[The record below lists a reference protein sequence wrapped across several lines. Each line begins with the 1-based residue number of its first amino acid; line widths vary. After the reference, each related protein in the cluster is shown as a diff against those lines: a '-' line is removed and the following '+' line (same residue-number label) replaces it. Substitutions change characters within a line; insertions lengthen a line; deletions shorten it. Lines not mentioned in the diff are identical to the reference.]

1 MFALIH
7 TAEVVGFPAHFC
19 KIYNAIDPSGHLF
32 CSGILSFSSLCDCK
46 DLRTGKW
53 FDKQHGKWP
62 EGSGWE

>member
-1 MFALIH
+1 M
-7 TAEVVGFPAHFC
+7 EM
-19 KIYNAIDPSGHLF
+19 KS
-32 CSGILSFSSLCDCK
+32 SGILSFSSLCDCK